1 MPGTGAPENI
11 TIVFLSPSSV
21 KVSWATTMDNVEKY
35 DVNYKPTN
43 ARYVLAHKRKLLC
56 CVLLDSAV
64 IVVYKG
70 KGKVI
75 PLQARCGPEGG

>member
-11 TIVFLSPSSV
+11 TVVFLSPNSV

-43 ARYVLAHKRKLLC
+43 ARYV
-56 CVLLDSAV
+56 
-64 IVVYKG
+64 
-70 KGKVI
+70 
-75 PLQARCGPEGG
+75 

>member
-11 TIVFLSPSSV
+11 TIVFLNPNSV

-43 ARYVLAHKRKLLC
+43 ARYV
-56 CVLLDSAV
+56 
-64 IVVYKG
+64 
-70 KGKVI
+70 
-75 PLQARCGPEGG
+75 

>member
-11 TIVFLSPSSV
+11 TVVLLTPSSV

-43 ARYVLAHKRKLLC
+43 ARYVLTYKRKLLK

-64 IVVYKG
+64 IVVCK
-70 KGKVI
+70 
-75 PLQARCGPEGG
+75 ARVK

>member
-11 TIVFLSPSSV
+11 TVELLSPSSV

-43 ARYVLAHKRKLLC
+43 ARYVSVYKRKLLY
-56 CVLLDSAV
+56 CVLLDSTV
-64 IVVYKG
+64 LFVC
-70 KGKVI
+70 KVK
-75 PLQARCGPEGG
+75 LK

>member
-35 DVNYKPTN
+35 DVNFKPTN
-43 ARYVLAHKRKLLC
+43 VRYGWLYNTK
-56 CVLLDSAV
+56 
-64 IVVYKG
+64 Y
-70 KGKVI
+70 
-75 PLQARCGPEGG
+75 LQIITTNQMHTQL